1 MKQIPKEG
9 SQKKISALS
18 LRFLIQHISFSLLL
32 IGSCIPLKAQEY
44 ETDRIFMNRQKRN
57 HCLILVRKH
66 AETTK
71 NIRVMT
77 HEHVLYLNRD
87 IWNREKS
94 RIKLSK
100 SQLNRKQTLLEG
112 KSDPKFLNFREI
124 QLKKKKDIVRMKK
137 ECAKLTSQ

>member
-1 MKQIPKEG
+1 MPKAA
-9 SQKKISALS
+9 SPKKISALS

-57 HCLILVRKH
+57 HCLIRVRKH

-87 IWNREKS
+87 IWNREKGS
-94 RIKLSK
+94 IKLSK
-100 SQLNRKQTLLEG
+100 SQLTRKQNLLEG
-112 KSDPKFLNFREI
+112 KSDPKYLSFREI
-124 QLKKKKDIVRMKK
+124 QLKKKKDIVLMKK
-137 ECAKLTSQ
+137 KCANPSSQ

>member
-1 MKQIPKEG
+1 MPNAASPNKM
-9 SQKKISALS
+9 SALS
-18 LRFLIQHISFSLLL
+18 LRFLIQHFSFSLLL

-44 ETDRIFMNRQKRN
+44 ETDRTFMNRQKRN
-57 HCLILVRKH
+57 HCLIGVNKH
-66 AETTK
+66 VETTK

-100 SQLNRKQTLLEG
+100 SQLTRKQDLLEG
-112 KSDPKFLNFREI
+112 KSNPKYLSFREI
-124 QLKKKKDIVRMKK
+124 QLKKKKDIDLMKK
-137 ECAKLTSQ
+137 ECMKPSSQ

>member
-1 MKQIPKEG
+1 MPKAA
-9 SQKKISALS
+9 SPKKISALS

-57 HCLILVRKH
+57 HCLIRVRKH
-66 AETTK
+66 DEKTK

-100 SQLNRKQTLLEG
+100 SQLTRKQTLLEG
-112 KSDPKFLNFREI
+112 KSDPKYLSFREI
-124 QLKKKKDIVRMKK
+124 QLKKKKKFVLMKK
-137 ECAKLTSQ
+137 ECAKRSSQ

>member
-1 MKQIPKEG
+1 MLKAVSP
-9 SQKKISALS
+9 KKISALS

-32 IGSCIPLKAQEY
+32 IGICIPLKAQEY

-57 HCLILVRKH
+57 HCLIRVRKH

-87 IWNREKS
+87 IWNREKGS
-94 RIKLSK
+94 IKLSK
-100 SQLNRKQTLLEG
+100 SQLTRKQTLLEG
-112 KSDPKFLNFREI
+112 KSNSKYLSSREI
-124 QLKKKKDIVRMKK
+124 QLKKKKDFVLMKK
-137 ECAKLTSQ
+137 ECAKPSSQ